1 MTEGLRPGYGQ
12 ILAQARAGKGM
23 SAGEVAAKLKLTVR
37 QVEAM
42 ETEDESR
49 LPADVFLRG
58 FIRNYAR
65 LLDLDPDE
73 LIIPM
78 DAQSV
83 VANTITAPTE
93 GVSLS
98 RGGLKRWL
106 VAPVVILALFIFFVA
121 LLYQWLRQGEEVLL
135 PDLPEQME
143 QSEEIGQS
151 GTAQDLAVQP
161 DTPSAVPLSAPSGRE
176 EAKASPAA
184 APPAP
189 SQVAQTSP
197 PLQATAPAT
206 PAATTPKPVPAQ
218 VEPPAALPPPV
229 IPATSAPRGQ
239 HTLQFN
245 ASQDAWIQ
253 VEDGNG
259 KRFSKLIRAGGS
271 DSFTGTAPFS
281 LVVGEAAQVRMV
293 YDGRHIDLTPF
304 IGQKVAR
311 LTLE

>member
-1 MTEGLRPGYGQ
+1 MSEGLRPGYGQ
-12 ILAQARAGKGM
+12 LLAQARAKQGM
-23 SAGEVAAKLKLTVR
+23 SAAEVAAKLKLTVR
-37 QVEAM
+37 QVLAM

-78 DAQSV
+78 DAQAV
-83 VANTITAPTE
+83 VADTITVPTE

-98 RGGLKRWL
+98 RGGLQRW
-106 VAPVVILALFIFFVA
+106 VVVPVVILGLFIFFVA
-121 LLYQWLRQGEEVLL
+121 LLYHWLRQGEEVLL
-135 PDLPEQME
+135 PDVPERME

-151 GTAQDLAVQP
+151 GTAQDLTVQP
-161 DTPSAVPLSAPSGRE
+161 DSPSLSAPPPRE
-176 EAKASPAA
+176 EVKASAVVT
-184 APPAP
+184 PPVS
-189 SQVAQTSP
+189 SQVAQAT
-197 PLQATAPAT
+197 PLVQTTAPAAPAATAP
-206 PAATTPKPVPAQ
+206 KPVLAQ
-218 VEPPAALPPPV
+218 AEPPAAPSSAV

-245 ASQDAWIQ
+245 ASRDAWIQ

-259 KRFSKLIRAGGS
+259 KRFSRLIRAGDG
-271 DSFTGTAPFS
+271 DSFTGTAPFT
-281 LVVGEAAQVRMV
+281 LVVGEAAQVHMV